1 MKYETAAAF
10 RAALLTRLRQQ
21 AQTEGASVDRLR
33 KRVVF
38 ERLLARLVRVTPER
52 WALKGA
58 LALDFRQPVRA
69 RATMDADLVTE
80 ADIEQLTADLL
91 TATRLD
97 LDDHFI
103 FRARRIRD
111 ADSEQPEPT
120 VRFHLTVELAGQ
132 VFDEATLDVAVNT
145 HADWKPERVRSHLLE
160 FAGLPPVEIPVIPSE
175 VHVAEKVHAYARS
188 YGATGQ
194 ASTRSKDLVD
204 IIVIAETTPLDA
216 AALNEALHGFSSGAT
231 RIASRLPFR
240 LRRQAG
246 QYRTVPLPH
255 SHALTR
261 ISRQV
266 TGKPRPVLT
275 PSSPERPS
283 QGGGTLK
290 PGAGGPDRECVP
302 GIARSDQTGSLAL

>member
-69 RATMDADLVTE
+69 RATMDADLMTE

-91 TATRLD
+91 AATRLD
-97 LDDHFI
+97 LDDHLI
-103 FRARRIRD
+103 FRTRRIRD

-120 VRFHLTVELAGQ
+120 VRFHLTVEVAGQ

-160 FAGLPPVEIPVIPSE
+160 FAGLPPVEIPVIPPE
-175 VHVAEKVHAYARS
+175 VHVAEKVHAYTRS
-188 YGATGQ
+188 YGATRQ
-194 ASTRSKDLVD
+194 VSTRSKDLVD

-216 AALNEALHGFSSGAT
+216 AALNAAFQRVFERRNTHRLPTSFPAPPSGWAVSYRAAAALARIDTDLAAGYRRAAACIDPILSGAT
-231 RIASRLPFR
+231 KSGRWDPQSRR
-240 LRRQAG
+240 W
-246 QYRTVPLPH
+246 T
-255 SHALTR
+255 T
-261 ISRQV
+261 
-266 TGKPRPVLT
+266 
-275 PSSPERPS
+275 
-283 QGGGTLK
+283 
-290 PGAGGPDRECVP
+290 
-302 GIARSDQTGSLAL
+302 